1 MSSSP
6 TSNEPKPSS
15 DSPSEPDT
23 VVACTTG
30 GLLIKIADANPWRMA
45 YGTWA
50 ERAKVG

>member
-15 DSPSEPDT
+15 DSLSDDP
-23 VVACTTG
+23 VVAHTTDG
-30 GLLIKIADANPWRMA
+30 RPITIHHDDPWRLP

-50 ERAKVG
+50 ERARVG